1 MPPVSWLVLP
11 TLVPEVRVL
20 TKKRMALFSLAL
32 LPLAIVTACVMPRGG
47 PSPDGSP
54 ERLGS
59 VIVVDQE
66 DMVGAAGSLTDAL
79 IGRVS
84 AMRIDKVASRCPL
97 VVMRGMKTIHGNSDP
112 GIYVDGTRMDD
123 TCALNQVRT
132 SEVVR
137 VEVYPSGF
145 TNRPGYKPHPNGLII
160 VFLTGGLAVP

>member
-11 TLVPEVRVL
+11 TLVPEVRVR
-20 TKKRMALFSLAL
+20 TQKRMALFSLAL
-32 LPLAIVTACVMPRGG
+32 LPLWGAGCVMPRGG

-59 VIVVDQE
+59 VIVVEQE
-66 DMVGAAGSLTDAL
+66 DMAGSAGSLTDAL
-79 IGRVS
+79 VGRVS

-97 VVMRGMKTIHGNSDP
+97 VVMRGMKTIHGNSNP

-132 SEVVR
+132 NEVVR

-145 TNRPGYKPHPNGLII
+145 TNRPGYKPHPNGLIL